1 MKYFLKIAILLFLPL
16 IGWTQNTVVN
26 ITPENFNNE
35 YDSYALGDV
44 SSWIFHQGNDT
55 NWGKK
60 DIDLS
65 SWKTLKP
72 TELSLKYADNNGK
85 VEAWF
90 RVKIKFDNSL
100 GNNLFGVNLGTW
112 AASDLYINGEL
123 VTSNGNTDANGNH
136 FREGNPYRKLSYHAN
151 LKAGE
156 VYTIAVHFID
166 YKSILPPSQLRSSYS
181 LENIISITGPKYDS
195 YILEYIK
202 QNTILSTITNSVCV
216 ILCLLFW
223 ILFIQNPTE
232 KNLRLI
238 AYGTTSLT
246 LTYFS
251 IFQIRYAA
259 ANYNIYEIWMLVNA
273 VLSSMSIVLL
283 LLIIV
288 NIFKRKVAKA
298 LKIFIVISFIILLA
312 TNFIPLDLNNILSLL
327 IMALFFIICIYY
339 IVSSWRN
346 LKGAQWAVV
355 VGLIFFLL
363 LLLVIYI
370 IRTVLGG
377 LSGHNFNLTLLP
389 TITSLSFPISLLV
402 YVSMR
407 FKEIIKE
414 VQQNANRV
422 LQLSEEKKEQSLN
435 QQKVLEAEVDRQTG
449 EIRQTLENLKA
460 TQSQLIQSEKMAS
473 LGELTAG
480 IAHEIQNPLNFVNN
494 FSEVNKELLIEM
506 NEEIEKGN
514 LEEVKSIA
522 KDVTENEE
530 KINHH
535 GKRADA
541 IVKGML
547 QHSRSSSSK
556 KEPTDIN
563 ALADEYLRLAY
574 HGLRA
579 KDKSF
584 NASMK
589 TDFDETL
596 EKINVIPQDIG
607 RVILNLITNAFYVVN
622 EKKKSGI
629 ENYEPKVTVSTKML
643 NDKVEIK
650 VADNGNGIPQKV
662 LDKIFQPFFTTKP
675 TGQGTGL
682 GLSLSY
688 DIVKVHSGELIV
700 ETKEGEGTIFS
711 VILPS

>member
-44 SSWIFHQGNDT
+44 NSWIFHQGNDT

-65 SWKTLKP
+65 DWKKLKP
-72 TELSLKYADNNGK
+72 TELSLKYADSKGR

-90 RVKIKFDNSL
+90 RVKIKLDRSL
-100 GNNLFGVNLGTW
+100 GNKLLGVNLGSW

-136 FREGNPYRKLSYHAN
+136 FIEGNPYRKLSYHAN

>member
-65 SWKTLKP
+65 DWKKLKP
-72 TELSLKYADNNGK
+72 TELSLKYADSKGR

-90 RVKIKFDNSL
+90 RVKIKLDRSL
-100 GNNLFGVNLGTW
+100 GNKLLGVNLGSW

-136 FREGNPYRKLSYHAN
+136 FIEGNPYRKLSYHAN

>member
-1 MKYFLKIAILLFLPL
+1 MKYFLKIAILLFMPL

-65 SWKTLKP
+65 GWKTLKP
-72 TELSLKYADNNGK
+72 TELSLKYADSTGK

-90 RVKIKFDNSL
+90 RVKIKLDRSL
-100 GNNLFGVNLGTW
+100 GNKLLGVNLGSW

-123 VTSNGNTDANGNH
+123 VTSNGNTDTNGNH

-166 YKSILPPSQLRSSYS
+166 YKSTLPPSQLRSSYS
-181 LENIISITGPKYDS
+181 LEYIISITGPKYDS

-259 ANYNIYEIWMLVNA
+259 ANYNIYEIWTLVNA
-273 VLSSMSIVLL
+273 VLSSLSIVLL

-389 TITSLSFPISLLV
+389 TITSL
-402 YVSMR
+402 R
-407 FKEIIKE
+407 
-414 VQQNANRV
+414 R
-422 LQLSEEKKEQSLN
+422 
-435 QQKVLEAEVDRQTG
+435 
-449 EIRQTLENLKA
+449 
-460 TQSQLIQSEKMAS
+460 SQ
-473 LGELTAG
+473 
-480 IAHEIQNPLNFVNN
+480 
-494 FSEVNKELLIEM
+494 
-506 NEEIEKGN
+506 
-514 LEEVKSIA
+514 
-522 KDVTENEE
+522 
-530 KINHH
+530 
-535 GKRADA
+535 R
-541 IVKGML
+541 
-547 QHSRSSSSK
+547 
-556 KEPTDIN
+556 
-563 ALADEYLRLAY
+563 
-574 HGLRA
+574 
-579 KDKSF
+579 
-584 NASMK
+584 
-589 TDFDETL
+589 
-596 EKINVIPQDIG
+596 
-607 RVILNLITNAFYVVN
+607 
-622 EKKKSGI
+622 
-629 ENYEPKVTVSTKML
+629 
-643 NDKVEIK
+643 
-650 VADNGNGIPQKV
+650 
-662 LDKIFQPFFTTKP
+662 
-675 TGQGTGL
+675 
-682 GLSLSY
+682 
-688 DIVKVHSGELIV
+688 
-700 ETKEGEGTIFS
+700 
-711 VILPS
+711 

>member
-65 SWKTLKP
+65 SWKKLKP
-72 TELSLKYADNNGK
+72 TELSLKYADSKGR

-90 RVKIKFDNSL
+90 RVKIKLDRSL
-100 GNNLFGVNLGTW
+100 GNKLLGVNLGSW